1 MKKNVILVGEGLGR
15 TLHTGSH
22 KRSDG
27 NFFAQ
32 SCLSCLQQSGPGA
45 ELWQVRSMTARWI
58 QEHDL
63 RCAVAVFQSLT
74 RGKFSQRASEH
85 TPSL

>member
-1 MKKNVILVGEGLGR
+1 MILVDEGLGW
-15 TLHTGSH
+15 TLDTGSH

-27 NFFAQ
+27 NFFAK

-45 ELWQVRSMTARWI
+45 ELWQVRSMTARWN

-63 RCAVAVFQSLT
+63 RCVVAVFKSLT
-74 RGKFSQRASEH
+74 SGKFSQRASEH